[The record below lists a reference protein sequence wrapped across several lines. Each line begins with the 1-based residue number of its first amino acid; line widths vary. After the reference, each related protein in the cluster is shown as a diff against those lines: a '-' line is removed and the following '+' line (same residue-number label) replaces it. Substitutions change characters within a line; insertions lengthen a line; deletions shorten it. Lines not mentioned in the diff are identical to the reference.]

1 MKALFLGLSLFG
13 AIIGTTLV
21 ARADDNYYHHRNRS
35 YYEDR
40 HDHDWNDGY
49 WHHHRYGYWHGRH
62 GYWGHRHGHSVFIP
76 VGPGVGIEVH

>member
-1 MKALFLGLSLFG
+1 MKALLLAFSLFG
-13 AIIGTTLV
+13 AVLGTTLV
-21 ARADDNYYHHRNRS
+21 AQADDHYYRRSHS

-49 WHHHRYGYWHGRH
+49 WRHHRYGYWHGRH
-62 GYWGHRHGHSVFIP
+62 GYWGHRHGHYVFIP